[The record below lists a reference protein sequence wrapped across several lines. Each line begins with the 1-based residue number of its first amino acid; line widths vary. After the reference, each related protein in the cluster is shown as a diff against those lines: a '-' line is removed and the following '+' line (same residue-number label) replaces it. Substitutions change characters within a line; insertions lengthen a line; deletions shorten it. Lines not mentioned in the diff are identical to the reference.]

1 MEKTEIFD
9 YMAANGHEKL
19 LCFQNEEVGLRAVL
33 AIHSTVLGPA
43 AGGCRMW
50 TYSDDLA
57 AMEDALRLSKGMTYK
72 YAAAGINLGGGKIVV
87 IGDPKREE
95 GREMLFR
102 ALGRFIDSLGG
113 EYLTGEDVGT
123 TLQDMDHMRVETRNV
138 ITLPE
143 SAGGAGPI
151 GPATAFGVLQ
161 AMRACV
167 EQQSGSPSLRGKRVV
182 VQGLGAVGVPMVEF
196 LVGEG
201 ATVLVSDLDPAKA
214 SAMVRAHGATEIAAA
229 DVMSADVDVYCPCA
243 LGATINDESLAVL
256 KATVVCGSA
265 NNQLAEWRHGDE
277 LHRPRHPVRTRLHR
291 QCRRHHLRHRPP
303 VGRRQQGSRHGQG
316 GQDLRADARGL
327 RHLEG
332 RGHTHIRGRRPSGGD
347 ADQRLQSHQARARV
361 RSGPARHHLSPT
373 EGVHTAF
380 TVRQWL
386 RNRLA
391 GTISASRSRRVR
403 GPENEGT
410 SWPTKLNTSGSTAQ
424 SRRP

>member
-9 YMAANGHEKL
+9 YMAANGHEKV
-19 LCFQNEEVGLRAVL
+19 LCFQNEDVGLRAVL

-87 IGDPKREE
+87 IGDPKRQE

-167 EQQSGSPSLRGKRVV
+167 EQHTGSPSLRGKRVV

-201 ATVLVSDLDPAKA
+201 ATVLVSDIDPAKVA
-214 SAMVRAHGATEIAAA
+214 AMVEAHGATAIAAD
-229 DVMSADVDVYCPCA
+229 DVVAADVDVYCPCA
-243 LGATINDESLAVL
+243 LGATHQRRIARGAEGTDRVRLGQQPTRRAAPRRRTASTRGAVR
-256 KATVVCGSA
+256 A
-265 NNQLAEWRHGDE
+265 
-277 LHRPRHPVRTRLHR
+277 RLHR
-291 QCRRHHLRHRPP
+291 QRRRHGVRHRPL
-303 VGRRQQGSRHGQG
+303 VGWRQQGARHGQG
-316 GQDLRADARGL
+316 AKIYERMHEVFAISKADGMPTYVA
-327 RHLEG
+327 
-332 RGHTHIRGRRPSGGD
+332 
-347 ADQRLQSHQARARV
+347 AD
-361 RSGPARHHLSPT
+361 
-373 EGVHTAF
+373 
-380 TVRQWL
+380 
-386 RNRLA
+386 RLA
-391 GTISASRSRRVR
+391 EARINGYKAIKRVHGFDQGQRVTI
-403 GPENEGT
+403 
-410 SWPTKLNTSGSTAQ
+410 
-424 SRRP
+424 

>member
-9 YMAANGHEKL
+9 YMAANGHEKVL
-19 LCFQNEEVGLRAVL
+19 WFQNEDVGLRAVL

-57 AMEDALRLSKGMTYK
+57 ALEDALRLSKGMTYK

-87 IGDPKREE
+87 IGDPKRQE

-123 TLQDMDHMRVETRNV
+123 TLQDMDYMRVETRNV

-167 EQQSGSPSLRGKRVV
+167 EQQFGSPSLTGKRVV
-182 VQGLGAVGVPMVEF
+182 VQGLGAVGVPMVQY

-201 ATVLVSDLDPAKA
+201 ATVLVSDIDPAKVA
-214 SAMVRAHGATEIAAA
+214 AMVSAHGATEIAAA
-229 DVMSADVDVYCPCA
+229 DVVAADVDVYCPCA

-256 KATVVCGSA
+256 KARIVCGSA
-265 NNQLAEWRHGDE
+265 NNQLAEPRHGDE
-277 LHRPRHPVRTRLHR
+277 LHDRGVIYAPDYIANAGGTVFDTDRLW
-291 QCRRHHLRHRPP
+291 
-303 VGRRQQGSRHGQG
+303 G
-316 GQDLRADARGL
+316 GVNKDRGMAKVAKIYERMHEVFTISKAEGIATYAAAD
-327 RHLEG
+327 
-332 RGHTHIRGRRPSGGD
+332 
-347 ADQRLQSHQARARV
+347 
-361 RSGPARHHLSPT
+361 
-373 EGVHTAF
+373 
-380 TVRQWL
+380 
-386 RNRLA
+386 RLA
-391 GTISASRSRRVR
+391 ESRINAYRAIKRVHGFDQGQRVTI
-403 GPENEGT
+403 
-410 SWPTKLNTSGSTAQ
+410 
-424 SRRP
+424 

>member
-1 MEKTEIFD
+1 MMEKTEIFD

-57 AMEDALRLSKGMTYK
+57 AIEDALRLSKGMTYK
-72 YAAAGINLGGGKIVV
+72 YAAAGINLGGGKVVV
-87 IGDPKREE
+87 IGDPKRQD

-161 AMRACV
+161 AMKACV
-167 EQQSGSPSLRGKRVV
+167 EQQSGSPSLRSKRVV

-201 ATVLVSDLDPAKA
+201 ATVLVSDIDPAKV
-214 SAMVRAHGATEIAAA
+214 SAMVATHGATEIAAT

-277 LHRPRHPVRTRLHR
+277 LHRRGVLYAPDYIANAGGTVFDTDRLWGGVNKDRGMAKVAKIYERMHEVFAISKAEGIPTYAAAD
-291 QCRRHHLRHRPP
+291 HLAEARINGYKAIKRVH
-303 VGRRQQGSRHGQG
+303 GFDQG
-316 GQDLRADARGL
+316 
-327 RHLEG
+327 
-332 RGHTHIRGRRPSGGD
+332 
-347 ADQRLQSHQARARV
+347 QRV
-361 RSGPARHHLSPT
+361 
-373 EGVHTAF
+373 
-380 TVRQWL
+380 
-386 RNRLA
+386 
-391 GTISASRSRRVR
+391 TI
-403 GPENEGT
+403 
-410 SWPTKLNTSGSTAQ
+410 
-424 SRRP
+424 